1 MNGVQLVYELATPT
15 TIQCDPQTV
24 QTLIGDN
31 NVWGGDETAI
41 EYYADT
47 KLYIEKMLGA

>member
-1 MNGVQLVYELATPT
+1 MVYLLATPT

-24 QTLIGDN
+24 QTMIGDN
-31 NVWGGDETAI
+31 NVWGGDAVVVD
-41 EYYADT
+41 YYADT

>member
-1 MNGVQLVYELATPT
+1 MVYTLAIPT

-31 NVWGGDETAI
+31 NVWGGSGVSID
-41 EYYADT
+41 YYADT

>member
-1 MNGVQLVYELATPT
+1 MVYTLVTST

-31 NVWGGDETAI
+31 NVWGGSGVSID
-41 EYYADT
+41 YYADT